1 MILCIKQLVREGKY
15 VETAM
20 PVVRGA
26 VAAFYT
32 FQVFATLRKGADFQ
46 MPDM

>member
-26 VAAFYT
+26 VAAF
-32 FQVFATLRKGADFQ
+32 QVFATLRKGADFQ